1 MFIPSWA
8 EVANGI
14 PGNHTDAIHVA
25 KSEATSDVHTVANG
39 IHMWPTP
46 MQLVRSA
53 IYSTHSHVF
62 CEPQGL
68 MAAYIR
74 CHHRDV
80 PILVWR
86 SWCSST

>member
-25 KSEATSDVHTVANG
+25 KSEATSDVHAVANG
-39 IHMWPTP
+39 IHMWPTR

-53 IYSTHSHVF
+53 IYSTHSHLF
-62 CEPQGL
+62 CEPQALPAFGECAL
-68 MAAYIR
+68 TLHIFFCWQYQ
-74 CHHRDV
+74 
-80 PILVWR
+80 
-86 SWCSST
+86 T